1 MSDPRMQARVNDVK
15 RWLLRGFRETLR
27 GQFLT
32 SEIQRWLNGEV
43 GSTYTF
49 EAAPRVVLDERTL
62 NFIRDPVNRAK
73 LDAER
78 LIGDGD
84 AQSHPA

>member
-32 SEIQRWLNGEV
+32 GEIQRWLNGEC
-43 GSTYTF
+43 GPTYTF
-49 EAAPRVVLDERTL
+49 EAPPRIVLDERTA
-62 NFIRDPVNRAK
+62 NFIREPANRAK

-78 LIGDGD
+78 LIGDTD
-84 AQSHPA
+84 AQGHPA